1 MEELLFN
8 ITTCEEANI
17 TTPNVADDLDLISEM
32 QESPQIGSTNIRDYT
47 IEISRNCCVK
57 DTIVVPVFYNFT
69 RTFVTCAY
77 DAINNIY
84 SYGFNLSG
92 INPLYISQLR
102 MSKDNGVTYS
112 ILSFTNLTGN
122 TGIRYN
128 MTYNES
134 DVLINNAGAGN
145 PPNTADYNFIL
156 EITHVSGFVYVIEMT
171 FRLEQ
176 PGGCFLISSSI
187 TDITYPEFDE
197 RLVFDV
203 DSLDLLSLFQFE
215 TSIETG
221 VYEVIICRNYV
232 SNPLTISS
240 LSSNCVQNNYF
251 IDCGIT
257 CDLVN
262 KLIQCK
268 DTNIFT
274 FYDALVYA
282 NDCNTSYEDMCS
294 LYELMT
300 DKLKNPD
307 CRDPYDDCNCTDSK
321 DDYFQQRGYSNT
333 KVNKRPCG
341 SCK

>member
-8 ITTCEEANI
+8 IEDCENANI
-17 TTPNVADDLDLISEM
+17 TTPNTEDNLDLISEM
-32 QESPQIGSTNIRDYT
+32 QESPQIGSTNFRDYT

-69 RTFVTCAY
+69 RTFVTCSF
-77 DAINNIY
+77 DAINDIY
-84 SYGFNLSG
+84 TYGFNLSG
-92 INPLYISQLR
+92 INPLFISQLR

-112 ILSFTNLTGN
+112 TLTFTNLTGN

-128 MTYNES
+128 MTYPEAE
-134 DVLINNAGAGN
+134 VLINNAPN
-145 PPNTADYNFIL
+145 PEPPNTEDYNFIL

-197 RLVFDV
+197 RLVFDI

-215 TSIETG
+215 TSMETG

-240 LSSNCVQNNYF
+240 LSSTF
-251 IDCGIT
+251 ITVVKFPAYVI
-257 CDLVN
+257 V
-262 KLIQCK
+262 
-268 DTNIFT
+268 
-274 FYDALVYA
+274 AVA
-282 NDCNTSYEDMCS
+282 S
-294 LYELMT
+294 
-300 DKLKNPD
+300 
-307 CRDPYDDCNCTDSK
+307 
-321 DDYFQQRGYSNT
+321 SNAVAASVGT
-333 KVNKRPCG
+333 
-341 SCK
+341 